1 MRLATS
7 PSNLDEFI
15 QIKEQINYLSRPDKQ
30 TDWKIVEKLSAHLLA
45 ENGIDLQTLV
55 YFTVAR
61 YQLSSSFTQITKDI
75 ENIAIALISYWD
87 MLWPLEVSNRIT
99 LLNWLNRQIADNMR
113 LQVQS
118 HQDIKALYCLDNALT
133 LIVEEIK
140 KHSDLP
146 TNLNNLLITVSEQID
161 KRVTSQ
167 YDKNIERGDPIVIT
181 SPLKPS
187 LKPTQK
193 TEIKADNHPLKMEI
207 TLPIFNASPSIISA
221 QKEESKPTKKDRIP
235 VRSIRKTPLIS
246 LLFLMFGL
254 ILGGSSGYFY
264 AVKYQQLPQMRDE
277 LTKMLSSPTYL
288 LERGKTYVNSSNEQ
302 SLKTE
307 WYDKIGYYENIGQ
320 TLIESSKLK
329 QQIQTLQQELLQAE
343 KSRQGLTISYL
354 KTALY
359 NMEKELDSHPSLEQA
374 LRIYADK
381 PQDWEQ
387 KQRINKH
394 FLSLLAYYAYL
405 NDLENSKDKR

>member
-7 PSNLDEFI
+7 PSNLNEFI

-30 TDWKIVEKLSAHLLA
+30 TDWKIVEKLSAQLLS
-45 ENGIDLQTLV
+45 ENGIDLQTFV

-61 YQLSSSFTQITKDI
+61 YQLSSNFTQVIKDI

-87 MLWPLEVSNRIT
+87 DLWPLTVSNRIT
-99 LLNWLNRQIADNMR
+99 ILNWLNRQIADNIK
-113 LQVQS
+113 LQVQT
-118 HQDIKALYCLDNALT
+118 HQTIKDLYCLGNALT

-146 TNLNNLLITVSEQID
+146 TNLNNLLILVNEQID

-167 YDKNIERGDPIVIT
+167 YDKNIEKVEPIIT
-181 SPLKPS
+181 TSLPKPS
-187 LKPTQK
+187 LKPTQQ
-193 TEIKADNHPLKMEI
+193 TEIKTDNPPLKME
-207 TLPIFNASPSIISA
+207 TTPPIFNESPSIISA
-221 QKEESKPTKKDRIP
+221 QKEEGKPIKKDDIP
-235 VRSIRKTPLIS
+235 VKTIRKTRLTSLFFLI
-246 LLFLMFGL
+246 FGL
-254 ILGGSSGYFY
+254 ILGGSATYFY
-264 AVKYQQLPQMRDE
+264 VAKYQQAPQIRDE
-277 LTKMLSSPTYL
+277 LTKILSSPTYL
-288 LERGKTYVNSSNEQ
+288 LERGKIYVNRSNEQ
-302 SLKTE
+302 AVKTE
-307 WYDKIGYYENIGQ
+307 WYDKIGYYENIGK

-329 QQIQTLQQELLQAE
+329 QQIQTLQEELLQAE

-359 NMEKELDSHPSLEQA
+359 EMEKELDSRPSLEQT
-374 LRIYADK
+374 LHIYANN

-405 NDLENSKDKR
+405 NDIENRKE

>member
-30 TDWKIVEKLSAHLLA
+30 TDWKIVEKLSAHLLS
-45 ENGIDLQTLV
+45 ENGTDLQTLV

-61 YQLSSSFTQITKDI
+61 YKLSSSFAQITKDI

-87 MLWPLEVSNRIT
+87 VLWPLEVSNRIT
-99 LLNWLNRQIADNMR
+99 LLNWLNRQIADNIR
-113 LQVQS
+113 IQVQS
-118 HQDIKALYCLDNALT
+118 HQDIKALYCLDNALA

-146 TNLNNLLITVSEQID
+146 INLNNLLVLVSEQID

-167 YDKNIERGDPIVIT
+167 YGKNIELIESTIVT
-181 SPLKPS
+181 SSPKPS
-187 LKPTQK
+187 LAQPKLAK
-193 TEIKADNHPLKMEI
+193 VKA
-207 TLPIFNASPSIISA
+207 
-221 QKEESKPTKKDRIP
+221 KEKSKPSEETNTPIKIL
-235 VRSIRKTPLIS
+235 RKTYLIS
-246 LLFLMFGL
+246 LLFLMLGI
-254 ILGGSSGYFY
+254 ILGGSSTYFY
-264 AVKYQQLPQMRDE
+264 TEKYQKELQMKDE
-277 LTKMLSSPTYL
+277 LTQMLSSPTYL
-288 LERGKTYVNSSNEQ
+288 FKRGKAYIKSTNEQ
-302 SLKTE
+302 TLKTE
-307 WYDKIGYYENIGQ
+307 WQNKIEYYENIGK
-320 TLIESSKLK
+320 TLVEPSKLR
-329 QQIQTLQQELLQAE
+329 QQLNTLQQELLQAE
-343 KSRQGLTISYL
+343 KSRKGLTISYL

-359 NMEKELDSHPSLEQA
+359 DMEKELDSHFSLEQT
-374 LRIYADK
+374 LHIYADN

-405 NDLENSKDKR
+405 DDVESTKEKDKR